1 MKNRDSRVRRYRFQK
16 RALSL
21 LLAGVMG
28 VTCVSTAFAST
39 IRKAENKRQEA
50 QNNLNEVNRE
60 IDDIHAVQNSLQAQM
75 NAYDNELMALL
86 TDMDI
91 LKADMEAQEVKISE
105 AESSLKAAQNDEA
118 EQYEAMK
125 LRIQYMYENGN
136 QSFMDALVGADSFTD
151 FLNRVEYVN
160 EVYEYDRSLLEK
172 YQNTVTQVE
181 QLKAELENGMEEME
195 ELKLSYE
202 EQQSSLES
210 MIAKKSAEL
219 DNFSAKLTKAQAL
232 ASQYAKTVREQNQII
247 ERERARQEEERRKAE
262 EKKKKEEEAKK
273 KKPTASSSESAGSE
287 TAGTTGSSQKPS
299 DTTGTTGTAGT
310 TETAGTTKPPAGSAA
325 SGTSG
330 LTDSGLDPSYSSGV
344 SGSAVV
350 AYAEQFLGVPYVY
363 GGNSL
368 TSGTDCS
375 YYVMAVFGHFGISL
389 PRSSSAMQS
398 CGKAVSYENAKP
410 GDIVCYPGH
419 VAIYIGG
426 GRIIHAST
434 PKTGVCYG
442 TATYR
447 TISTIRRVL

>member
-1 MKNRDSRVRRYRFQK
+1 MKNRNSRIQRYRFHK
-16 RALSL
+16 KALSL

-28 VTCVSTAFAST
+28 VVCVSPALAST
-39 IRKAENKRQEA
+39 IKKAENKRQEA
-50 QNNLNEVNRE
+50 QQNLNEVNRE

-75 NAYDNELMALL
+75 NAYDNELMARL

-105 AESSLKAAQNDEA
+105 AESSLKAAQKDEA
-118 EQYEAMK
+118 DQYEGMK

-136 QSFMDALVGADSFTD
+136 QSFIDALVGADSFTD

-160 EVYEYDRSLLEK
+160 EVYEYDRSLLQQ
-172 YQNTVTQVE
+172 YQDTVTQVE
-181 QLKAELENGMEEME
+181 QLKAELENGLEEME

-219 DNFSAKLTKAQAL
+219 DGFSAKLAKAQAL

-262 EKKKKEEEAKK
+262 EKKRKEEEVKK
-273 KKPTASSSESAGSE
+273 KKQTTASSESAASE
-287 TAGTTGSSQKPS
+287 ATGTTGSSQKPS
-299 DTTGTTGTAGT
+299 GTTGTNGTTGTTT
-310 TETAGTTKPPAGSAA
+310 PPTSSSA

>member
-1 MKNRDSRVRRYRFQK
+1 MKNRNSRIQRYRFHK
-16 RALSL
+16 KALSL

-28 VTCVSTAFAST
+28 VVCVSPALAST
-39 IRKAENKRQEA
+39 IKKAENKRQEA
-50 QNNLNEVNRE
+50 QQNLNEVNRE

-105 AESSLKAAQNDEA
+105 AESSLKAAQKDEA
-118 EQYEAMK
+118 DQYEAMK

-136 QSFMDALVGADSFTD
+136 QSFIDALVGADSFTD

-160 EVYEYDRSLLEK
+160 EVYEYDRSLLQQ
-172 YQNTVTQVE
+172 YQDTVTQVE
-181 QLKAELENGMEEME
+181 QLKAELENGLEEME

-219 DNFSAKLTKAQAL
+219 DGFSAKLAKAQAL

-262 EKKKKEEEAKK
+262 EKKRKEEEAKK
-273 KKPTASSSESAGSE
+273 KKQTTASSESAASE
-287 TAGTTGSSQKPS
+287 ATGTTGSSQKPS
-299 DTTGTTGTAGT
+299 GTTGTNGTTGTTT
-310 TETAGTTKPPAGSAA
+310 PPTSSSA

-330 LTDSGLDPSYSSGV
+330 LTDSGLGPSYSSGV